1 MKQNW
6 WLAGAC
12 VVALALTGCAKQS
25 TSKTADY
32 EAQLQSKE
40 TALEEME
47 AKMAELERAKQRAE
61 AEAKSKA
68 DAVARAERE
77 AREAREEA
85 AKAKSA
91 STATTTA
98 STSTS
103 GDRTGAAYANFGGSE
118 LLPPNA
124 KPGECYTRVHVPP
137 TYKTVTERKLVR
149 EAAERLEIVPAKYG
163 WGEERVLVKPE
174 SKKIEVIPATY
185 EWKNEQVLV
194 KPASTKLVEV
204 PAQYDWVE
212 EKVLVKEAHT
222 VWKKGRG
229 AIERVD
235 DSTGE
240 IMCLI
245 EVPAEYKTVRKKVM
259 TKAPSTKE
267 VAIPAEYKTVKTKV
281 MTKPPTTREVTIPA
295 EYQTMKVQ
303 TVTSPPKEI
312 RKEIPAE
319 YTTVTRTELV
329 TEGKMDWRP
338 ILCETNMTNTTV
350 RDIQRALQAKGH
362 NPGPIDGIYGRQTSS
377 AVASF
382 QRKNNLAT
390 GGLTYATLKKLGVK
404 I

>member
-1 MKQNW
+1 MKRNW

-12 VVALALTGCAKQS
+12 VVALALTGCAKQDTQT
-25 TSKTADY
+25 TSDWET
-32 EAQLQSKE
+32 ELQAKE
-40 TALEEME
+40 SALEEME
-47 AKMAELERAKQRAE
+47 AKMADLERAKERAE
-61 AEAKSKA
+61 SDAQAKA

-77 AREAREEA
+77 AREAREAAEKAAREA
-85 AKAKSA
+85 TA
-91 STATTTA
+91 SNSTTA
-98 STSTS
+98 DRS
-103 GDRTGAAYANFGGSE
+103 GSAYANFGGAD

-124 KPGECYTRVHVPP
+124 KAGECYTRVHVPP

-149 EAAERLEIVPAKYG
+149 EASERLEIVPAKYG
-163 WGEERVLVKPE
+163 WSEERVLVKPE
-174 SKKIEVIPATY
+174 SKKLEVVPATY
-185 EWKNEQVLV
+185 EWKDERVLV
-194 KPASTKLVEV
+194 KPASKKLVEV
-204 PAQYDWVE
+204 PAVYDWTE

-259 TKAPSTKE
+259 TQAPTTRE
-267 VAIPAEYKTVKTKV
+267 VEIPAEYKTVRTKV
-281 MTKPPTTREVTIPA
+281 MTQGPTTREITIPA
-295 EYQTMKVQ
+295 EYKTIKVQ

-338 ILCETNMTNTTV
+338 ILCETNMTGTTV
-350 RDIQRALQAKGH
+350 RDIQRALAAKGH
-362 NPGPIDGIYGRQTSS
+362 NPGPIDGVYGRQTSA
-377 AVASF
+377 AVSSF
-382 QRKNNLAT
+382 QKKHNLAT
-390 GGLTYATLKKLGVK
+390 GGLTYETLKKLGIK